1 MIKWISDLFTAR
13 AKSTKSSLSG
23 PAAKRDK
30 IEKKKMLER
39 NNKGNGAKSGQRG
52 KTNDS
57 GNPRQKNFKSGRAP
71 KPGGKSNGKMGFKG
85 ASKVQRK
92 R

>member
-1 MIKWISDLFTAR
+1 MSVFFLV
-13 AKSTKSSLSG
+13 SLLYILLNY
-23 PAAKRDK
+23 AK